1 MTRVVR
7 WTRRA
12 LRRLDEIG
20 AHIAKDNPATA
31 ARVVSAIARG
41 VQQLDGAPGRGRPG
55 RIRGTRELVIV
66 GTPYLVAYRVDAN
79 VIEILT
85 VQHGAQLWPETM

>member
-1 MTRVVR
+1 MKRSVR

-20 AHIAKDNPATA
+20 AHIAEDNPAAA
-31 ARVVSAIARG
+31 ARMVSAIARG
-41 VQQLDGAPGRGRPG
+41 VQQLGDAPGRGRPG

-66 GTPYLVAYRVDAN
+66 GTSYLVAYRVAPND
-79 VIEILT
+79 IEILT
-85 VQHGAQLWPETM
+85 IQHGAQLWPETL

>member
-1 MTRVVR
+1 VKRAVR

-20 AHIAKDNPATA
+20 AHISEDNPTAA

-41 VQQLDGAPGRGRPG
+41 IQQLGAAPGRGRPG
-55 RIRGTRELVIV
+55 RIRGTRELVVV
-66 GTPYLVAYRVDAN
+66 GTPYIVAYRVHEND
-79 VIEILT
+79 IEVLT
-85 VQHGAQLWPETM
+85 IQHGAQLWPETL